1 MKKVASKIVMIQL
14 YSNGDSLY
22 ATAVARQIKHDFP
35 DCYLIWA
42 IASFCKNIILNNPYV
57 DEIMEVDSV
66 RKNDIA
72 AYRKFKKSILI
83 KQEKGVYDHVFAI
96 NNIDTNQCYY
106 DGTIRGN
113 ILRAYPRQITVPLQP
128 VLRLLPEEIAKVDRF
143 VEEHSLRKYKQ
154 VLLFEYAPQSGQ
166 SNITKEYALSFSEKI
181 VEHGNYA
188 IILSSANPIVHA
200 NPAVI
205 DGSGLTLR
213 ETAYLTQYCTFLV
226 GTSSGITW
234 ASTSDCGKIL
244 PMVQLLNPYARWSNS
259 VSLDFKRFNISNQ
272 GVIEVWDFDQEKLVD
287 CVLLALNDFSGAYDV
302 YNKTLPIH
310 FKTTRSIVYN
320 LLCYL
325 EFKYIIKHIRVNLG
339 QYGFN
344 LSFFGA
350 IFGGVLSFPFKLIRN
365 LVVKHLLKKN

>member
-1 MKKVASKIVMIQL
+1 MIQL

-35 DCYLIWA
+35 NCYLIWA
-42 IASFCKNIILNNPYV
+42 IAGFCKNIILNNPYV

-72 AYRKFKKSILI
+72 AYRKFKKSILT
-83 KQEKGVYDHVFAI
+83 KQKEGVYDHVFAI

-128 VLRLLPEEIAKVDRF
+128 VLRLLPEEIVKVDKF
-143 VEEHSLRKYKQ
+143 IEEHSLRKYKQ
-154 VLLFEYAPQSGQ
+154 VILFEYAPQSGQ
-166 SNITKEYALSFSEKI
+166 SNITKEYAVSFSEKI
-181 VEHGNYA
+181 VEQDNYA

-234 ASTSDCGKIL
+234 SSTSDCGKIL
-244 PMVQLLNPYARWSNS
+244 PMVQLLNPFARWSNS
-259 VSLDFKRFNISNQ
+259 VSLDFKRFNIPNQ

-287 CVLLALNDFSGAYDV
+287 CVLLALNDFPSAYDV

-310 FKTTRSIVYN
+310 FKTTISIVYN

-339 QYGFN
+339 QYGFK

-350 IFGGVLSFPFKLIRN
+350 IFWGIFSFPFKLIRN
-365 LVVKHLLKKN
+365 LVVKHLLKKS

>member
-1 MKKVASKIVMIQL
+1 
-14 YSNGDSLY
+14 
-22 ATAVARQIKHDFP
+22 
-35 DCYLIWA
+35 
-42 IASFCKNIILNNPYV
+42 
-57 DEIMEVDSV
+57 
-66 RKNDIA
+66 
-72 AYRKFKKSILI
+72 
-83 KQEKGVYDHVFAI
+83 
-96 NNIDTNQCYY
+96 
-106 DGTIRGN
+106 
-113 ILRAYPRQITVPLQP
+113 
-128 VLRLLPEEIAKVDRF
+128 
-143 VEEHSLRKYKQ
+143 
-154 VLLFEYAPQSGQ
+154 
-166 SNITKEYALSFSEKI
+166 
-181 VEHGNYA
+181 
-188 IILSSANPIVHA
+188 
-200 NPAVI
+200 
-205 DGSGLTLR
+205 
-213 ETAYLTQYCTFLV
+213 
-226 GTSSGITW
+226 
-234 ASTSDCGKIL
+234 
-244 PMVQLLNPYARWSNS
+244 